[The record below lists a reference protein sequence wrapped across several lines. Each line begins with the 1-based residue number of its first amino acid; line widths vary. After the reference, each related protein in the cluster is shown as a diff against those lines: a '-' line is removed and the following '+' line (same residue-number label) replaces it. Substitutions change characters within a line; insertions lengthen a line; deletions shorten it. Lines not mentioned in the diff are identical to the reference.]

1 MTANPAPAALAAL
14 TGAVIGLV
22 WASIALGDEVITT
35 TGDRLTGTIVKADAD
50 SILLKTAYAGII
62 EIDRAQVRS
71 LQPGAGQTSPV
82 APACADA
89 APVTVADAAQ
99 PDARGATTASAAA
112 DSRPGPAAART
123 GSSRSSPFT
132 PGSELG
138 GRVNFALSHEKGNTD
153 KDEIDFDY
161 HLDYRRGWHRFR
173 SLGALEFDTNHSEKT
188 TDKWA
193 TFNQYSRLFPS
204 GWYGAAWLTLE
215 HDRFADL
222 RLRTLGGPA
231 VGYLLAE
238 SEAFNLAV
246 EAGPAVL
253 QEDFYGHPDQDFT
266 GAALFLRY
274 DQLVW
279 QDRLQPYHRQFGYAA
294 LDGDDKYLWQ
304 SWTGVRVP
312 LAGGFTGAVE
322 FEYDYDSDP
331 SMEAKTTDTT
341 LRLKLGYEW

>member
-1 MTANPAPAALAAL
+1 MTVKPSGPPVRPDHRLAWCALVAA
-14 TGAVIGLV
+14 AV
-22 WASIALGDEVITT
+22 GDEIITT
-35 TGDRLTGTIVKADAD
+35 NGDRLTGSIIAADAD
-50 SILLKTAYAGII
+50 RVLLKTAYAGII
-62 EIDRAQVRS
+62 QIERSQVRS
-71 LQPGAGQTSPV
+71 LRLGTAQGRRV
-82 APACADA
+82 AEEC
-89 APVTVADAAQ
+89 
-99 PDARGATTASAAA
+99 PDASASPIADGSKPSEQDATPVRSVEP
-112 DSRPGPAAART
+112 SSMPARAESPT
-123 GSSRSSPFT
+123 SSPFT
-132 PGSELG
+132 PGSELS
-138 GRVNFALSHEKGNTD
+138 GRVNFALSDDQGNTD
-153 KDEIDFDY
+153 KSEVDFDY
-161 HLDYRRGWHRFR
+161 QVEYRLGWHRFR
-173 SLGALEFDTNHSEKT
+173 SLGALEFDTNDNEKT

-204 GWYGAAWLTLE
+204 GWYGAAWLALE

-222 RLRTLGGPA
+222 RLRTMGGPA

-246 EAGPAVL
+246 EVGPAAL
-253 QEDFYGHPDQDFT
+253 QEDFYGHPDQDFM

-294 LDGDDKYLWQ
+294 LDGNDKYLWQ
-304 SWTGVRVP
+304 SWTGLRVP

-331 SMEAKTTDTT
+331 AVEAEPTDTT